1 MKKCALASLAQSK
14 MLPIASTVSSS
25 TSGTV
30 GRDSQNTKDWGGG
43 GVMLL
48 IDEEE
53 SEAESAAPMPG
64 VD

>member
-43 GVMLL
+43 VMLL